1 MEIPASLIPP
11 LYPSELRSDTT
22 LSVDEMIDAT
32 PVQESVTVEPED
44 TLEISMD
51 DEETNMMNLTIK
63 ELRKMCTDKGVSAS
77 GKKADMIA
85 RLTK

>member
-1 MEIPASLIPP
+1 MEIPVSLIPP
-11 LYPSELRSDTT
+11 LYPSEMRSDTT
-22 LSVDEMIDAT
+22 LSVDEA
-32 PVQESVTVEPED
+32 VQFQVTEELVQD
-44 TLEISMD
+44 TLEVNMD
-51 DEETNMMNLTIK
+51 DDETNMMNLTIK